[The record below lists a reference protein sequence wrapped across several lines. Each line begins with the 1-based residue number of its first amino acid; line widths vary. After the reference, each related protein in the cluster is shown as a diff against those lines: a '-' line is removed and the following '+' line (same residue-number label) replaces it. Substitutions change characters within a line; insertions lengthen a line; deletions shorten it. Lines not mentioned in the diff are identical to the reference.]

1 MNIPEQVKNKARW
14 LIEQYG
20 DSFDYLG
27 DYEGQDAYLF
37 NFPEDTVT
45 GLPFVYLFKDGHVT
59 EKTGF
64 ESLDIIALLVKD
76 IDMVD
81 VE

>member
-1 MNIPEQVKNKARW
+1 MKVPEQIKSEARW

-27 DYEGQDAYLF
+27 DYEGQEAYLF
-37 NFPEDTVT
+37 KLPEDSCT
-45 GLPFVYLFKDGHVT
+45 GFPFVYLFDGTHAT
-59 EKTGF
+59 EVTGF
-64 ESLDIIALLVKD
+64 DAFDIIGLFIENL
-76 IDMVD
+76 DMVN

>member
-1 MNIPEQVKNKARW
+1 MKVPEQIKSEARW

-27 DYEGQDAYLF
+27 NYEGQEVYLF
-37 NFPEDTVT
+37 KFPEDSCT
-45 GLPFVYLFKDGHVT
+45 GFPFVYLFKDGLVT
-59 EKTGF
+59 EITGF
-64 ESLDIIALLVKD
+64 ESLDIIGLLIKD
-76 IDMVD
+76 VDMVD